1 MRRELRV
8 AQRVVDGLC
17 ACFAPTRDADDTG
30 QAFKYLNGLIILW
43 RDGHADLINP
53 CVDQQRLHRAS
64 KHGLPRK

>member
-1 MRRELRV
+1 MRRERRV

-30 QAFKYLNGLIILW
+30 QAFKYLNGLIVLW

-53 CVDQQRLHRAS
+53 CVDQ
-64 KHGLPRK
+64 